1 MGMRYKVYAAAM
13 PTTAALAAIATGTSL
28 KTLLQFKPG
37 IPCRVV
43 DWGVSFDGIGTAA
56 TPGKI
61 ELIETDVAATVTA
74 FVNNDLHKMNLEA
87 VRHGDPTSG
96 VALISVGTTASGYNA
111 SGEGSITASRLFDA
125 QYGSPNGSYGRQMP
139 LGREFEVDTNK
150 FLRIRVH
157 FGTTVNAFPWLE
169 VEF

>member
-1 MGMRYKVYAAAM
+1 MGMRYKIFAAAM

-37 IPCRVV
+37 VPCRVI
-43 DWGVSFDGIGTAA
+43 DWGCSFDGSVAA
-56 TPGKI
+56 TPGKV

-74 FVNNDLHKMNLEA
+74 FVNNDIHKMNLEA

-111 SGEGSITASRLFDA
+111 SGEGSITAVRLFDA
-125 QYGSPNGSYGRQMP
+125 QYVSPTNQYGRQEP

-157 FGTTVNAFPWLE
+157 FGTTVNAIPWIE